1 MIVGEHINYHQIGE
15 AIMNKKII
23 ALVLLAV
30 GIALFIWGYNM
41 SQAPTEQ
48 VREFATGAFSDKAT
62 WLMIGGGA
70 LGLIGILQLAFGK
83 K

>member
-1 MIVGEHINYHQIGE
+1 MQ
-15 AIMNKKII
+15 KKII

-41 SQAPTEQ
+41 TQSIGEE
-48 VREFATGAFSDKAT
+48 VRETLTGTFSDKAT

>member
-1 MIVGEHINYHQIGE
+1 MQ
-15 AIMNKKII
+15 KKII

-41 SQAPTEQ
+41 TQSIGEEF
-48 VREFATGAFSDKAT
+48 RETLTGTFSDKAT

-70 LGLIGILQLAFGK
+70 LGLIGILQLVFGK

>member
-1 MIVGEHINYHQIGE
+1 
-15 AIMNKKII
+15 MNNKII
-23 ALVLLAV
+23 AIVLLVV

-41 SQAPTEQ
+41 TQAAEEQ
-48 VREFATGAFSDKAT
+48 IREAWTGSFSDKAT
-62 WLMIGGGA
+62 WLMIGGGV

>member
-1 MIVGEHINYHQIGE
+1 
-15 AIMNKKII
+15 MNKKII

-70 LGLIGILQLAFGK
+70 LGLIGVLQLAFGK